1 MRPGRQ
7 RRGCSSGIPIS
18 CDRSTRSS
26 KQRCSADGKR
36 NLIWLQ
42 YPDGT
47 MISRF
52 RRLKNDF
59 CTGLAKVRQG
69 TAKAADR
76 SLEEMELLRLKYQ
89 LYEVEDQIKENLPA
103 ASERESQSLDGKGP
117 GAF

>member
-7 RRGCSSGIPIS
+7 RRSCSSGIPIS
-18 CDRSTRSS
+18 RDRSTQSS

-59 CTGLAKVRQG
+59 RTGLAKVRQG

-76 SLEEMELLRLKYQ
+76 SLEETELLRLNYQ
-89 LYEVEDQIKENLPA
+89 LYEVEDQIMEHPRA
-103 ASERESQSLDGKGP
+103 AGEP
-117 GAF
+117 TAP